1 MDIAMIDFKQARF
14 NMVEQQVR
22 PWNVLDFGVLDVL
35 NSVPREDF
43 VPQAYKNL
51 AYSDIGI
58 PIGHGE
64 EMLHPK
70 YQGRILQLLMIKP
83 GEIVLEVGT
92 GTGYLTALLSKMA
105 DHVYSVDVEPDF
117 LKTAAAN
124 LAKQNITNVTL
135 EEGDGSRG
143 WSEHGPYDAIA
154 VSGSMAEAYDE
165 LKANLKT
172 GGRLFVVIG
181 EGPTM
186 EAMLYTRTGENSWEE
201 EAIFETDIPPLH
213 NAVKPQKFDF

>member
-1 MDIAMIDFKQARF
+1 MIDFKQARF

-22 PWNVLDFGVLDVL
+22 PWNVLDFGVLDIL
-35 NSVPREDF
+35 NEVPREDF
-43 VPQAYKNL
+43 VPQAYRNL
-51 AYSDIGI
+51 AYSDIAI

-70 YQGRILQLLMIKP
+70 YQGRILQALMVKP
-83 GEIVLEVGT
+83 GETVLEVGT
-92 GTGYLTALLSKMA
+92 GTGYLTALLAKMA
-105 DHVYSVDVEPDF
+105 EHVYSVDVEPDF

-124 LAKQNITNVTL
+124 LSKQNITNVTL

-143 WSEHGPYDAIA
+143 WPEHGPYDAIA
-154 VSGSMAEAYDE
+154 VTGSMDKAYDE
-165 LKANLKT
+165 LKASLKI

-186 EAMLYTRTGENSWEE
+186 EAMLYTRTGESSWDEI
-201 EAIFETDIPPLH
+201 ALFETDIARLH
-213 NAVKPQKFDF
+213 NATKPQEFEF